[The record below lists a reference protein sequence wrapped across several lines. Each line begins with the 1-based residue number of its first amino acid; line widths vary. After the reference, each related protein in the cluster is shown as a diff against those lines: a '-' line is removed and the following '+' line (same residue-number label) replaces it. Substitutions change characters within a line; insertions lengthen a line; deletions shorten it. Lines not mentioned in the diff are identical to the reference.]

1 MLETLRLNNLMARRA
16 KRAPKIALA
25 KNASYFENKDIY

>member
-1 MLETLRLNNLMARRA
+1 MAKRA